1 MLKAVIAGTALLAG
15 ATQIAQAQLTTEIY
29 LSGLTRPVFN
39 THAGDGSGRMFIVE
53 QPGRIRLVDAD
64 GNLQATPFL
73 DIVSSVTGG
82 VSGGDERGLLG
93 LAFHPD
99 YANNGLFYV
108 NYTTTIAGTLRTV
121 IDEFSVSSL
130 NPNFADP
137 STGRRL
143 MSINQPFSNH
153 NGGWI
158 GFGPDGYLYI
168 ATGDGGSGNDPG
180 NRASNLT
187 VLLGKM
193 LRIDVDNQDPGLEYA
208 IPADNPFV
216 DNANARDEIWAYGLR
231 NPWRT
236 SFDRLTGDLWIADVG
251 QNAREEVNFQPAGD
265 PGGQHYGWRC
275 REGTIPTPGISGCPT
290 SNPLWVDPVHD
301 YPHSQGRSITGGYA
315 YRGCELG
322 EAYQGLYFFS
332 DYVSGSVWYLDPD
345 DNFSRTTLLTTNLRV
360 SSFGEDENGEI
371 YIADLFTGNLRKLVL
386 VNPDPSNCEPPFP
399 GCNAADLAEPYG
411 VLNFFDLAAYLDLY
425 NDGDLAADFTGD
437 GQLNFFDLAA
447 YLDIFNAGCP

>member
-1 MLKAVIAGTALLAG
+1 MLKSVIVGAALLTG
-15 ATQIAQAQLTTEIY
+15 ATQAAQAQLTTEIY

-64 GNLQATPFL
+64 GNLQTTPFL

-108 NYTTTIAGTLRTV
+108 NYTTTIAGVLRTV

-143 MSINQPFSNH
+143 MTINQPFTNH

-168 ATGDGGSGNDPG
+168 AMGDGGSGNDPG

-187 VLLGKM
+187 VLLGKL

-301 YPHSQGRSITGGYA
+301 YPHSDGRSITGGYA

-332 DYVSGSVWYLDPD
+332 DYVSGAVWYLDTD

-371 YIADLFTGNLRKLVL
+371 YIADLFTGNLHKLVL

-399 GCNAADLAEPYG
+399 GCNPADLAEPFG
-411 VLNFFDLAAYLDLY
+411 VLNFFDLAAYLDLF

-437 GQLNFFDLAA
+437 GKLNFFDLAA
-447 YLDIFNAGCP
+447 YLDYFNAGCP